1 MKKSIPPALQRGILL
16 AATLL
21 FVTLALG
28 QSFDFANSNSGDIGI
43 RSRITRPLAKYMP
56 LIFKFTMT
64 LVTITGIVMAGRV
77 YSLWQAG
84 EENVIGMVSR
94 WGFGLVL
101 VTALVWFLKE
111 YFKNVSMTITPD
123 LNF

>member
-1 MKKSIPPALQRGILL
+1 MRILLQPALQRGLL
-16 AATLL
+16 LTAALL
-21 FVTLALG
+21 TVTLALG
-28 QSFDFANSNSGDIGI
+28 QSFDYANGNNGDLGI
-43 RSRITRPLAKYMP
+43 RSQITRPLARYMP

-64 LVTITGIVMAGRV
+64 IVTITGIVTAGRV
-77 YSLWQAG
+77 YAVWQAG
-84 EENVIGMVSR
+84 EENVTGMVSR
-94 WGFGLVL
+94 WGFGLIL